1 MVDAGDDLQSGI
13 IEVAVPH
20 RGAPIIRSPRP
31 ALAPRDRC
39 PAGSGSTRR
48 RFIVPLAG
56 MIATVAIVASG
67 LAWVPAAS
75 GRDPDTSPGPAERLR
90 SEIDAR
96 TAKIAQLDGRQAA
109 LASRLLEIEVAI
121 AALRERRAENERALA
136 VAEGELAVARQQ
148 IQSAAAR
155 ENELKGVLAQLVL
168 AAYDESRT
176 SPLERFLSSDL
187 LGFLV
192 QIGQIGTVEDELQR
206 QAAAIR
212 EVRAAAAAW
221 SERAERLV
229 TQLAGTRAA
238 LEEDARALDTARV
251 ETERLLDALAREQ
264 IAQQSR
270 LAVAQ
275 DALEAIGLTE
285 AEALAEQAALARKAQ
300 AAALEPGPTGP
311 AGAGPPPPP
320 APAPSPSPT
329 GTSTATPGVPATPA
343 LTPTPTPTPV
353 PSTAPP
359 AGTITFF
366 GRGTDHGLG
375 LSQWGARGRAEAG
388 QSAAEIIAAYYRGTT
403 IGQTDPTQPV
413 RVLLLSGFRP
423 SGSIPAR
430 LRGLNGPWAIDGVAG
445 PFPDG
450 ATLDLEPAAEG
461 WQMRVRASDGT
472 PLFDAPAPGSL
483 VLRPASDAT
492 RLQVVFKPSYYDTY
506 RGAIRIIVTSTGLTV
521 VNEVGLDEYLLGVVP
536 AEMPSTWPQEAL
548 RAQAMAARSYAVAH
562 LRRGVGLYDVDDTT
576 RSQVYLGA
584 LYEKATTT
592 AAVQATAG
600 AVVMSGSSVANT
612 LFHSTAGGA
621 TENNENVY
629 VAWDGRPLAAP
640 VSYLSG
646 INDRAPDGRPYDAG
660 SPWATWQSRA
670 YTLDELSSIF
680 AQDARTAVGQLV
692 RLDLSRRGV
701 SGRLITVTLIGSA
714 ATKTV
719 SGSYFKYVFNVYS
732 PVSDPPLRSTLF
744 DTAPIP

>member
-1 MVDAGDDLQSGI
+1 MPVAGI
-13 IEVAVPH
+13 IA
-20 RGAPIIRSPRP
+20 A
-31 ALAPRDRC
+31 
-39 PAGSGSTRR
+39 
-48 RFIVPLAG
+48 
-56 MIATVAIVASG
+56 VAIVASG

-75 GRDPDTSPGPAERLR
+75 GRDPEASPSAAERLR

-96 TAKIAQLDGRQAA
+96 TAKIARLDGRQAA
-109 LASRLLEIEVAI
+109 LASRLLEIDVEM
-121 AALRERRAENERALA
+121 AALRERRAGNERALA
-136 VAEGELAVARQQ
+136 GAERDLVVARQQ
-148 IQSAAAR
+148 IQSALAR
-155 ENELKGVLAQLVL
+155 ENELKGVLAQLVRS
-168 AAYDESRT
+168 AYDESRT

-192 QIGQIGTVEDELQR
+192 QIGRIGTVEDELQR
-206 QAAAIR
+206 QAAAIE
-212 EVRAAAAAW
+212 EVRAVAEAW
-221 SERAERLV
+221 SGRAARLV
-229 TQLAGTRAA
+229 TQLVATRTA
-238 LEEDARALDTARV
+238 LEEDARALEAARA
-251 ETERLLDALAREQ
+251 ETERLLDDLAREQ

-300 AAALEPGPTGP
+300 AAAVEPDPTGSTDPGPPPLPTPASSPSPSLGPGPTATSAPGP
-311 AGAGPPPPP
+311 TPNPTSTPL
-320 APAPSPSPT
+320 PSPT
-329 GTSTATPGVPATPA
+329 PTGTATPAPGVSPTPTPTPA
-343 LTPTPTPTPV
+343 PTPTPTPTPTPALPTPTPV
-353 PSTAPP
+353 PSSATP

-388 QSAAEIIAAYYRGTT
+388 QSAAEILAAYYRGTT
-403 IGQTDPTQPV
+403 IGQTDPTRPV
-413 RVLLLSGFRP
+413 RVLLLSGFQP
-423 SGSIPAR
+423 SPSIPAR
-430 LRGLNGPWAIDGVAG
+430 LRGLSGSWVIDGIAG
-445 PFPDG
+445 TFPAG
-450 ATLDLEPAAEG
+450 ATLDLEPVG
-461 WQMRVRASDGT
+461 GSWQARVRTADGS
-472 PLFDAPAPGSL
+472 PLFDGPAPASL
-483 VLRPASDAT
+483 VMRPAEDAT
-492 RLQVVFKPSYYDTY
+492 RFQVVFKPTYYDTY
-506 RGAIRIIVTSTGLTV
+506 RGAVRILVASSGLTV
-521 VNEVGLDEYLLGVVP
+521 INEVALDDYLLGVVP

-548 RAQAMAARSYAVAH
+548 RAQAIAARSYAVAH
-562 LRRGVGLYDVDDTT
+562 LRSGVGSYDVDDTT

-584 LYEKATTT
+584 LYEKAATT

-646 INDRAPDGRPYDAG
+646 ISDRAPDGTPYDAG
-660 SPWATWQSRA
+660 SPWATWQTRT
-670 YTLDELSSIF
+670 YTLDELSAIL
-680 AQDARTAVGQLV
+680 AQDARTAVGQLQA
-692 RLDLSRRGV
+692 LDLSRRGV

-714 ATKTV
+714 GTKTV